1 LTHGALGS
9 GDDTETGRPVRDHEE
24 EQRVDPQGHWFGVG
38 NARPSKTLELQNHRS
53 NRLRVLAQGPLSGLT
68 IWENAMTE
76 AFATTA
82 AGRSASFLLGRKLD
96 SIPFS
101 VYHLQVILVLGA
113 VGFVEGYDLAL
124 GGSLLV
130 LAKEPLHLTAEQIR
144 WLAVAP
150 TLLIVVGA
158 FIAAAMSDRVSRK
171 IVMQIGVIAS
181 TAFTLLIPVAQTGT
195 QLVVIRMLTGL
206 GIGFAL
212 SAPFPIAAELM
223 PAQHRRT
230 YGAIYEVMLASAF
243 TLLPF
248 VGFVLADNPIGFR
261 LIALPGG
268 LALGIV
274 PLLVHFGLPES
285 PRWYLSR
292 GEPQAAADTVNR
304 IIARGG
310 GRVAPLTVAE
320 LASARQSTR
329 DELPPFTALFR
340 PGQLRWTIV
349 GILCSTAASTAYYCS
364 AILLPKAL
372 IDQGAVVTL
381 SFGLATL
388 LFMVTI
394 PGKFFTGFI
403 MEIIGRRWTI
413 TYCLGGAIPGLALM
427 GLAHRTGDYATV
439 AMTAG
444 AIITGLTVLSSFSAV
459 RVYLSEQFPTALR
472 GRGHFF
478 GEATARLFAGV
489 VTPYLL
495 EPYTGSATIFF
506 GTIAVIVAIGACVP
520 LLFGKETVG
529 QLEMVTEAVPEPG
542 KA

>member
-1 LTHGALGS
+1 
-9 GDDTETGRPVRDHEE
+9 
-24 EQRVDPQGHWFGVG
+24 
-38 NARPSKTLELQNHRS
+38 
-53 NRLRVLAQGPLSGLT
+53 LAIG
-68 IWENAMTE
+68 ENAMTE
-76 AFATTA
+76 TSAIPA
-82 AGRSASFLLGRKLD
+82 AGNSASVVLGRKLD

-101 VYHLQVILVLGA
+101 AYHVALILVLGA

-130 LAKEPLHLTAEQIR
+130 LAKEPLHLTPEQIR
-144 WLAVAP
+144 WLVAAP
-150 TLLIVVGA
+150 ILLIVVGA
-158 FIAAAMSDRVSRK
+158 FTAAAISDRLSRK
-171 IVMQIGVIAS
+171 TVMQIGVISS
-181 TAFTLLIPVAQTGT
+181 TFLTLLIPLAQTGT
-195 QLVVIRMLTGL
+195 QLLVIRVLTGF

-248 VGFVLADNPIGFR
+248 VGFVLAGNPNGFR

-292 GEPQAAADTVNR
+292 GEPQAAVDTVNR
-304 IIARGG
+304 IIARSG
-310 GRVAPLTVAE
+310 GRVPPLT
-320 LASARQSTR
+320 LAALGTALQTAR
-329 DELPPFTALFR
+329 EALPPISALFR
-340 PGQLRWTIV
+340 PGQLRWTVV
-349 GILCSTAASTAYYCS
+349 GILCSAAASTAYYCS

-372 IDQGAVVTL
+372 IDQGAAVSL
-381 SFGLATL
+381 SFGLSTL

-413 TYCLGGAIPGLALM
+413 TYCFAGAIPGLALM
-427 GLAHRTGDYATV
+427 AVAHRSGEYATV

-444 AIITGLTVLSSFSAV
+444 AIITGLTVLSSFTAV

-489 VTPYLL
+489 LVPYFV

-506 GTIAVIVAIGACVP
+506 GTIAVVVTIGACVP

-529 QLEMVTEAVPEPG
+529 QLEMVTEALPAPI

>member
-1 LTHGALGS
+1 
-9 GDDTETGRPVRDHEE
+9 
-24 EQRVDPQGHWFGVG
+24 
-38 NARPSKTLELQNHRS
+38 
-53 NRLRVLAQGPLSGLT
+53 LAIG
-68 IWENAMTE
+68 ENAMTE
-76 AFATTA
+76 TSAIPA
-82 AGRSASFLLGRKLD
+82 AGNSASVVLGRKLD

-101 VYHLQVILVLGA
+101 AYHVALILVLGA

-130 LAKEPLHLTAEQIR
+130 LAKEPLHLTPEQIR
-144 WLAVAP
+144 WLVAAP
-150 TLLIVVGA
+150 ILLIVVGA
-158 FIAAAMSDRVSRK
+158 FTAAAISDRLSRK
-171 IVMQIGVIAS
+171 TVMQIGVISS
-181 TAFTLLIPVAQTGT
+181 TFLTLLIPLAQTGT
-195 QLVVIRMLTGL
+195 QLLVIRVLTGF

-248 VGFVLADNPIGFR
+248 VGFVLAGNPNGFR

-292 GEPQAAADTVNR
+292 GEPQAAVDTVNR
-304 IIARGG
+304 IIARSG
-310 GRVAPLTVAE
+310 GRVAALTVAA
-320 LASARQSTR
+320 LGTALQTAR
-329 DELPPFTALFR
+329 EALPPISALFR
-340 PGQLRWTIV
+340 PGQLRWTVV
-349 GILCSTAASTAYYCS
+349 GILCSAAASTAYYCS

-372 IDQGAVVTL
+372 IDQGAAVGL
-381 SFGLATL
+381 SFGLSTL

-413 TYCLGGAIPGLALM
+413 TYCFAGAIPGLALM
-427 GLAHRTGDYATV
+427 AVAHRSGAYATV

-444 AIITGLTVLSSFSAV
+444 AIITGLTVLSSFTAV

-489 VTPYLL
+489 LVPYFV

-506 GTIAVIVAIGACVP
+506 GTIAVVVTIGACVP

-529 QLEMVTEAVPEPG
+529 QLEMVTEALPAPV